1 MSLPSFSRFIALFR
15 PPASFRGL
23 VMGLDAAGKTSVLYR
38 LKLGEMVQTI
48 PTIGFNVVGDCART
62 AAHHSSDSRRR
73 RT

>member
-1 MSLPSFSRFIALFR
+1 
-15 PPASFRGL
+15 
-23 VMGLDAAGKTSVLYR
+23 MGLDAAGKTSVLYR